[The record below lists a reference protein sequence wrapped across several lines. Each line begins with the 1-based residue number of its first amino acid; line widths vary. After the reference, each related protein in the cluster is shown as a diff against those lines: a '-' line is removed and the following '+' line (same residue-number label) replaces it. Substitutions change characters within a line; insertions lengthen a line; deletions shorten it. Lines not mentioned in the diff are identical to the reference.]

1 MIGMV
6 RESADRFFRQGG
18 PLPESLSATGR
29 RAIELGTSGKSG
41 LS

>member
-6 RESADRFFRQGG
+6 REPADRFFRQGG

-29 RAIELGTSGKSG
+29 RAIAFGNEGQKRP
-41 LS
+41 

>member
-1 MIGMV
+1 MV
-6 RESADRFFRQGG
+6 REPAERFFRQGA

-29 RAIELGTSGKSG
+29 GAIELGTRGKSG